1 MIMENYKVVYWAENQ
16 VEADL
21 LCGMLKECDIPCRQ
35 MKESLGKSLGVQFG
49 ILGQIAIAVPESRT
63 AEAEAIILDWD
74 NAEEKDQAAD

>member
-1 MIMENYKVVYWAENQ
+1 MENYKVVYWAENQ

-49 ILGQIAIAVPESRT
+49 ILGQIAIAVPEAKT

-74 NAEEKDQAAD
+74 TPEEKNQAAD

>member
-1 MIMENYKVVYWAENQ
+1 MENYKVVYWAENQ